1 MYIRSINSARN
12 TSLDNKKKS
21 PAFQSKLEV
30 ADDAQK
36 VIIGKLNTGR
46 INPEHVIQNIQRAF
60 EEITEKVDPDG
71 IARLVPAESK
81 YYPNQ
86 FLNITYKYPNGKI
99 IKSRNPIS
107 PIDLLPDPSF
117 NDKTPLKRALMR
129 LISKL
134 DDVIA
139 KDGKGYG
146 EANPYTSVFD
156 ELYKSQ
162 ISQLMS

>member
-1 MYIRSINSARN
+1 MYIGSINSTRK
-12 TSLDNKKKS
+12 TDLYNKKKS
-21 PAFQSKLEV
+21 PSFQANLEV
-30 ADDAQK
+30 TDGAQK
-36 VIIGKLNTGR
+36 VIKRIINSSR
-46 INPEHVIQNIQRAF
+46 INSEEVTKNIQHAF
-60 EEITEKVDPDG
+60 EEFTKKADPDG
-71 IARLVPAESK
+71 IARLVPAEST
-81 YYPNQ
+81 YYPDR
-86 FLNITYKYPNGKI
+86 FLNIAYKYPNGKI

-117 NDKTPLKRALMR
+117 NDKNPLKRALMC

-146 EANPYTSVFD
+146 ESNPYTSVFD

-162 ISQLMS
+162 IS